1 MCTQS
6 RTDVWGSI
14 HPSHLSDTGLR
25 AIVVDEVHCQSSEEG
40 LEFKGGLGSN
50 PLARSTISIVS
61 YDGE

>member
-1 MCTQS
+1 M
-6 RTDVWGSI
+6 WGSI